1 MLDEAIWR
9 GRQTP
14 GPQQKKSGAN
24 SVAYNPEKTREFLRA
39 KSKSTLIY
47 PRTRVKGQQIPGSRA
62 GSKAAVIK
70 KEETKISYDVAK
82 SIEKTQW
89 TNTEFKF
96 TGKKRESIFEFVA
109 RSKAK
114 IPGPG
119 HYVNKEKSFE
129 RLSSPPFALKRR
141 R

>member
-9 GRQTP
+9 GRQTT
-14 GPQQKKSGAN
+14 GPQQKKSGGG
-24 SVAYNPEKTREFLRA
+24 SVPYNPEKSREFVRP
-39 KSKSTLIY
+39 KSKGTLMY
-47 PRTRVKGQQIPGSRA
+47 PRTRVKGQQVPGSRA

-70 KEETKISYDVAK
+70 KEDVKISYDTAK

-89 TNTEFKF
+89 NNTEFAF
-96 TGKKRESIFEFVA
+96 TKNKRVSIFEFVA
-109 RSKAK
+109 NSKAK
-114 IPGPG
+114 IPGVG

-129 RLSSPPFALKRR
+129 RLSSPPMALKRR